1 MLACKDAKHRTCK
14 HCDKAELESEI
25 TMGNLQTKERKILSM
40 KLQAKIHNSMKLPF
54 HIICLDQCKLKLTHD
69 SMKDGFR
76 YLDPERIIILELPL
90 ALKRI

>member
-1 MLACKDAKHRTCK
+1 M
-14 HCDKAELESEI
+14 
-25 TMGNLQTKERKILSM
+25 N
-40 KLQAKIHNSMKLPF
+40 LPF

-90 ALKRI
+90 ALKRIQKVKESIEVEVVDNDS